1 MKKGKIWHMRWE
13 NKGHEYDE
21 VYRCISVKKGF
32 YLFGCG
38 DYGKQFLKSFQNE
51 VSVIG
56 YIDNHTAK
64 QKELIYGKKC
74 IGLQDLDLK
83 EDEGIILTI
92 SQIGRTEVIEQLE
105 QQGYQKNVEFFLI
118 EDFISVYY
126 LYRYGKVYFLNIS
139 FLPSTVCNLK
149 CRYCLNFNPFAKE
162 FYVRDW
168 EALKADV
175 DLFFAN
181 VDYIMLFH
189 VSGGEPML
197 YRYTADLIEY
207 IDENYGDRIGTLR
220 TVTNGTV
227 VPPEEMFAKLR
238 KCRVEVT
245 VDDYREAVPQY
256 NAQFD
261 ELIRK
266 LDEYQIPYYINKADS
281 WVDLAPEKTDYSAMP
296 EEWLI
301 QHRSRCG
308 QTWQE
313 LRDGKLYS
321 CNYAAYAAVAGIAG
335 EQDSEECYD
344 LRRHTTD
351 KKKEL
356 IEFRLGY
363 TEKGYTNFCKRCR
376 GFTAHDTEQVES
388 AVQVKE
394 NGC

>member
-1 MKKGKIWHMRWE
+1 MRWK

-21 VYRCISVKKGF
+21 VYRCISAKKGF

-38 DYGKQFLKSFQNE
+38 DYGKQFLKSFQKD
-51 VSVIG
+51 VPVIG
-56 YIDNHTAK
+56 YIDNNPAK
-64 QKELIYGKKC
+64 QRELICGKKC
-74 IGLQDLDLK
+74 IGLNNLILK

-92 SQIGRTEVIEQLE
+92 SQIDRTGAIEQLE
-105 QQGYQKNVEFFLI
+105 QQGYQKDIDFFLI
-118 EDFISVYY
+118 EEFISVFY
-126 LYRYGKVYFLNIS
+126 LYRYDKVYFLSVS

-207 IDENYGDRIGTLR
+207 IDKNYRDRIGTLR

-227 VPPEEMFAKLR
+227 VPTEEMLCKLG

-256 NAQFD
+256 NVQFD

-266 LDEYQIPYYINKADS
+266 MEEYQIPYYINKADS
-281 WVDLAPEKTDYSAMP
+281 WVDLAPEKTDYSAMT

-335 EQDSEECYD
+335 EQDLEESYD
-344 LRRHTTD
+344 LRRHTVD

-363 TEKGYTNFCKRCR
+363 TEKGYTNFCKKCR
-376 GFTAHDTEQVES
+376 GFTAHDTDLVE
-388 AVQVKE
+388 AALQMKE
-394 NGC
+394 NSC